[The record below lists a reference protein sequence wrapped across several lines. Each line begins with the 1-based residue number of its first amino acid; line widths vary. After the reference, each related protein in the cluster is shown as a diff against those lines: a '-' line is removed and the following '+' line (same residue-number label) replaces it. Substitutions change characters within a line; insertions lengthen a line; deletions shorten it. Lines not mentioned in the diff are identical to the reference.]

1 MMLLEVSERI
11 GAWVSNGVQ
20 DLESYI
26 GNFQHGCKT
35 LMLWSDLVEI
45 DMGGTIGSIAFVS
58 FPKETIIEGNQNGI
72 GLRKIVCV

>member
-1 MMLLEVSERI
+1 
-11 GAWVSNGVQ
+11 
-20 DLESYI
+20 
-26 GNFQHGCKT
+26 
-35 LMLWSDLVEI
+35 MLWSDLVEI